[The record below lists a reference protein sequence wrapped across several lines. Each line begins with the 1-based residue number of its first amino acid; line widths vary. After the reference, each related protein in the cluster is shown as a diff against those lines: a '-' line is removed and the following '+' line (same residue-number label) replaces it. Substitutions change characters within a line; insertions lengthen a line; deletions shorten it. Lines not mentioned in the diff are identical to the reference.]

1 LIFNYLYHY
10 KFIVLDYDTPSE
22 KVINYLYTN
31 RNDSL
36 QIPKPQ
42 FILSIIGGARDFKID
57 QESEKSF
64 KTGLM
69 KVAKIHGSWI
79 ITGGIDSGI
88 MKIIGEASDE
98 DSNSNLTLLGI
109 TSRRRVYGSY
119 PTLKRNFDSEA
130 TEKNKRFLNQHHS
143 TFIFVNDKE
152 DEFRTKLEKH
162 LKETLNVPFFLLA
175 INGGFKTLEI
185 ILNSLNQTIPI
196 VLVAVNFHKY

>member
-1 LIFNYLYHY
+1 M
-10 KFIVLDYDTPSE
+10 
-22 KVINYLYTN
+22 NYLYTY

-36 QIPKPQ
+36 QIPKPE
-42 FILSIIGGARDFKID
+42 FILSITGGARDFKID
-57 QESEKSF
+57 QESEKFF

-69 KVAKIHGSWI
+69 KVAKIHGAWI

-109 TSRRRVYGSY
+109 ASRRYVYGSY
-119 PTLKRNFDSEA
+119 PILKRNFDSEA
-130 TEKNKRFLNQHHS
+130 TEKNKRLLNQHHS
-143 TFIFVNDKE
+143 SFIFVNGKE

-162 LKETLNVPFFLLA
+162 LKETLNIPFFLLA
-175 INGGFKTLEI
+175 LNGGLKTLEI

-196 VLVAVNFHKY
+196 VLVVVNFHNYSF